1 MSATDEIGI
10 RVEAVFCRGN
20 SNEAGVR
27 SLQNAVQPGGGTR
40 GGGAKEPG
48 RDILGQGL
56 WEQSPHSGRGKGAVL
71 QRLGEEGTRPGG
83 ADALGRR
90 VGASC

>member
-1 MSATDEIGI
+1 MQSSQEM
-10 RVEAVFCRGN
+10 V
-20 SNEAGVR
+20 
-27 SLQNAVQPGGGTR
+27 R
-40 GGGAKEPG
+40 GGGCAKEPG

-83 ADALGRR
+83 ADALGRQ
-90 VGASC
+90 VGAGLLTGLEAKPRGLDFTS

>member
-1 MSATDEIGI
+1 M
-10 RVEAVFCRGN
+10 
-20 SNEAGVR
+20 
-27 SLQNAVQPGGGTR
+27 QPSQEVVLGGR
-40 GGGAKEPG
+40 WGAKEPG

-83 ADALGRR
+83 ADALGRS
-90 VGASC
+90 VGAGLLTGLEAKPRGWISPLRQSGAYMQVT